1 MLYMSLFFYNFI
13 VILTTAQMEQTA
25 DFDIYI

>member
-1 MLYMSLFFYNFI
+1 MLYMSFFYNFI